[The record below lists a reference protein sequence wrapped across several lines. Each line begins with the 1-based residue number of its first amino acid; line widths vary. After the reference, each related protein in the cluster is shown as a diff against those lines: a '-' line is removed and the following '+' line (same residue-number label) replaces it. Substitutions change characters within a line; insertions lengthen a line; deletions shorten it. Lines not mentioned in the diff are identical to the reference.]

1 MQVLQHIIGSM
12 NKEEVRHLKL
22 YMSRTNAS
30 DERKDIE
37 LFDYIRHNHENYEES
52 RIQQKLYKGKD
63 KNALYRLK
71 NRLLDDVGRS
81 LALQYLDENE
91 FGQVVH
97 LLTLARLFTSRTQPA
112 VALHYLQRAERKA
125 VAIDSVEL
133 LDLVYGEY
141 IRFSQETPEQNP
153 SEYIRRR
160 RQNRE
165 QLNKLQEI
173 DDILAEVVYNV
184 RISQGFSKQNYRMIE
199 TLRKK
204 AMVFSRSKAGRT
216 STQLRFKVYH
226 SLSRVLLQKN
236 DFVSLE
242 KYLQQTVEEFT
253 AAKLY
258 NRNNHDTKLQQLTY
272 LANAQYKNKKYDE
285 SLETAS
291 QLQAAMKEYGGLLHD
306 KFLMYYYNIL
316 VINYSVKDR
325 DKAIAILNE
334 AKESA
339 VIKKL
344 PFYLVF
350 IYFNLSVLHFD
361 KADYKTALRQLTRLK
376 MEQGYPTLD
385 EQLRMK
391 IEVAELIIRF
401 ELEDFD
407 FLERRMAQIRKDFA
421 SLMNTRS
428 GKRQQELMNIIT
440 AMMKL
445 QGSVR
450 RDKPLQRSIQKFIDA
465 AKRSPE
471 EDVINYTIW
480 LQSRLA

>member
-1 MQVLQHIIGSM
+1 M

-22 YMSRTNAS
+22 YMSRTNAG
-30 DERKDIE
+30 DDRKDIE

-97 LLTLARLFTSRTQPA
+97 LLTLARLFAGRTQPA
-112 VALHYLQRAERKA
+112 VAQHYLQRAERKA
-125 VAIDSVEL
+125 VSLDSIEL

-160 RQNRE
+160 KQNRE
-165 QLNKLQEI
+165 QLSRLQEI

-204 AMVFSRSKAGRT
+204 AMAFSRSKAGRT

-258 NRNNHDTKLQQLTY
+258 TRNNHDTKLQQLTY

-285 SLETAS
+285 SLETAA
-291 QLQAAMKEYGGLLHD
+291 QLHAAMKEYGGLLHD

-334 AKESA
+334 AKDST
-339 VIKKL
+339 VIRKL

-361 KADYKTALRQLTRLK
+361 KADYKTALRHLTRLK

-407 FLERRMAQIRKDFA
+407 FLERRMSQIRKDFA
-421 SLMNTRS
+421 TLMNTRS

-450 RDKPLQRSIQKFIDA
+450 RDKPLQRSIQKFIDV

>member
-1 MQVLQHIIGSM
+1 MQVLQQIIGSM

-22 YMSRTNAS
+22 YMSRTNAG
-30 DERKDIE
+30 DDRKDIE

-97 LLTLARLFTSRTQPA
+97 LLTLARLFTSRTQPS

-125 VAIDSVEL
+125 VALDSLEL

-160 RQNRE
+160 KQNRE
-165 QLNKLQEI
+165 QLSRLQEI

-272 LANAQYKNKKYDE
+272 LANAQYKNKKHDE
-285 SLETAS
+285 SLETAV

-334 AKESA
+334 AKDSP

-361 KADYKTALRQLTRLK
+361 KADYKTALRHLSRLK
-376 MEQGYPTLD
+376 MEQGYATLD

-407 FLERRMAQIRKDFA
+407 FLERRMTQIRKDFA
-421 SLMNTRS
+421 ALMNTRS

-450 RDKPLQRSIQKFIDA
+450 RDKPLQCSIQKFIDV

>member
-1 MQVLQHIIGSM
+1 MQVLQQIIGSM

-30 DERKDIE
+30 DDRKDIE

-97 LLTLARLFTSRTQPA
+97 LLTLARLFVGRTQPA

-125 VAIDSVEL
+125 LALDSLEL

-153 SEYIRRR
+153 AEYIRRR

-184 RISQGFSKQNYRMIE
+184 RISQGFSKQNYRMID

-204 AMVFSRSKAGRT
+204 ATAFSRSKAGRT

-253 AAKLY
+253 TAKLY

-285 SLETAS
+285 SLATAA
-291 QLQAAMKEYGGLLHD
+291 QLQTAMKEYGGLLHD

-361 KADYKTALRQLTRLK
+361 KADYKTALRHLTRLK

>member
-1 MQVLQHIIGSM
+1 MQVLQQIIGSM

-22 YMSRTNAS
+22 YMSRTNAG
-30 DERKDIE
+30 DDRKDIE

-97 LLTLARLFTSRTQPA
+97 LLTLARLFTSRTQPS

-125 VAIDSVEL
+125 VALDSLEL

-160 RQNRE
+160 KQNRE
-165 QLNKLQEI
+165 QLSRLQEI

-272 LANAQYKNKKYDE
+272 LANAQYKNKKHDE
-285 SLETAS
+285 SLETAA

-334 AKESA
+334 AKDSP

-361 KADYKTALRQLTRLK
+361 KADYKTALRHLSRLK
-376 MEQGYPTLD
+376 MEQGYATLD

-407 FLERRMAQIRKDFA
+407 FLERRMTQIRKDFA
-421 SLMNTRS
+421 ALMNTRS

-450 RDKPLQRSIQKFIDA
+450 RDKPLQRSIQKFIDV